1 MRGVCAMEIK
11 RGSEWRRWEL
21 HLHTPFTQKE
31 DRYTGKTPDEKW
43 DNFYSSISNYIG
55 NGSDPLHSI
64 CAIAVTDYLSI
75 DNYLKIC
82 KDQRLPDSVKL
93 VLPNVELRMNP
104 IAATSPIN
112 IHCIFDPSI
121 AEELESRFFANLQ
134 FEYNHNQYSATRSEL
149 IRLGRDFQ
157 NAPSLSE
164 EEAFSVG
171 LSQYVISYE
180 TLSKVFK
187 NHPELREKTIIVVS
201 NNSND
206 GASGLRTHSD
216 YFIGKTSQLEATRRA
231 IYQLSDMIFSSNSK
245 DIAYFLG
252 EGPDNPDMVKE
263 KCGSL
268 MPCIHGC
275 DAHSNVKIFSPDG
288 DRFCWIKADPT
299 FEGLKQVL
307 YEPKDRVRISST
319 IPDEKPEYYVIDRVE
334 ITGNEDF
341 SPEPI
346 YFSDK
351 LTCIIGGKSTGKSLL
366 LHNIA
371 TAIDE
376 EQVKTKQETA
386 ATNVKHVPELK
397 VYWRDG
403 VCSDDKDKQRKIV
416 YIPQTYLNRLSD
428 EEQETTEIDTIIQDI
443 VLQDKKCSEAYKLM
457 TRKIAEKKQEVAK
470 TIVDFLKIV
479 ADKTELSEQCK
490 AIGDKDSIELEIRK
504 LNVQLEHLSQ
514 TYDVTE
520 EEIKQYQNS
529 VESIELLNARL
540 AAISKEITH
549 IKDIS
554 TVVEVKT
561 FTSQQFSIYNESLLK
576 VTEDV
581 KKLADKAWLSKRDEI
596 LKQADDDQKQV
607 EEAIKVQ
614 EKIIVKLQ
622 PKMEGNERISK
633 ISASIVSAK
642 ERLTKLSEYTVQ
654 LEMIQ
659 NQYTLY
665 LKALGQIFLDFSQIY
680 LDYAYSINNSFTSST
695 DELEFSVRKVFR
707 IDQFSRKITEIIDNR
722 SINRFSLFNLR
733 SITED
738 LLSPEHII
746 SFIEAI
752 LKNSKESL
760 QLKSG
765 YNAESALR
773 EILTDWYN
781 IDYVVKMD
789 NDNIQDMSPGK
800 KALVLLR
807 LLISLAESTCPILI
821 DQPEDDLD
829 NRSIFDELIHFI
841 KEKKVDRQIITVT
854 HNANIVLGGDAELV
868 IVANQCGKNT
878 PNKKFRFEYRGG
890 AIEDNLP
897 VMDDGKIV
905 AGILNS
911 KGIQEHICEILEGGE
926 QAFALRQHK
935 YNFIKTT

>member
-1 MRGVCAMEIK
+1 MR
-11 RGSEWRRWEL
+11 
-21 HLHTPFTQKE
+21 
-31 DRYTGKTPDEKW
+31 
-43 DNFYSSISNYIG
+43 
-55 NGSDPLHSI
+55 
-64 CAIAVTDYLSI
+64 
-75 DNYLKIC
+75 
-82 KDQRLPDSVKL
+82 
-93 VLPNVELRMNP
+93 
-104 IAATSPIN
+104 
-112 IHCIFDPSI
+112 
-121 AEELESRFFANLQ
+121 
-134 FEYNHNQYSATRSEL
+134 FEYNQNQYSATRSEL

-157 NAPSLSE
+157 GSPSLSE

-171 LSQYVISYE
+171 LSQYVISFE
-180 TLSKVFK
+180 TLSNIFK
-187 NHPELREKTIIVVS
+187 NNPQLRKKTIIVVS
-201 NNSND
+201 NSSND
-206 GASGLRTHSD
+206 GASGLRAHSD
-216 YFIGKTSQLEATRRA
+216 YFYGKTSQLEATRRA
-231 IYQLSDMIFSSNSK
+231 IYQLSDMIFSANPK

-252 EGPDNPDMVKE
+252 EGPDTPDMVKE

-275 DAHSNVKIFSPDG
+275 DAHGNEKVFSPDA
-288 DRFCWIKADPT
+288 DRFCWVKADPT

-307 YEPKDRVRISST
+307 YEPKERVRISST
-319 IPDEKPEYYVIDRVE
+319 IPDEKPDYYVIDRVE
-334 ITGNEDF
+334 ITGNENF
-341 SPEPI
+341 SPEPV

-371 TAIDE
+371 TAIDAG
-376 EQVKTKQETA
+376 QVRAKEETA
-386 ATNVKHVPELK
+386 ATNVRLVPELK

-428 EEQETTEIDTIIQDI
+428 EEQETTEIDAIIQEI
-443 VLQDKKCSEAYKLM
+443 VLQDEKCSEAYKLM
-457 TRKIAEKKQEVAK
+457 ARKIAEKKQEVAK

-479 ADKTELSEQCK
+479 ADRTELNEQCK
-490 AIGDKDSIELEIRK
+490 AIGDKDSVDSEIQK
-504 LNVQLEHLSQ
+504 LNVQLEQLSQ

-520 EEIKQYQNS
+520 EEIKQYQDS
-529 VESIELLNARL
+529 VESIESLKARL

-549 IKDIS
+549 IKEIS
-554 TVVEVKT
+554 TLVEVKT
-561 FTSQQFSIYNESLLK
+561 FTSHQFSIYSESLLK
-576 VTEDV
+576 VADDV
-581 KKLADKAWLSKRDEI
+581 KKLADEAWLSKRAEI
-596 LKQADDDQKQV
+596 LKQADDDQKRV
-607 EEAIKVQ
+607 EEAIKAH
-614 EKIIVKLQ
+614 EEIVAKLQ
-622 PKMEGNERISK
+622 PKMEGNERIGK

-642 ERLTKLSEYTVQ
+642 ERLAKISAYTAQLQVVQ
-654 LEMIQ
+654 E
-659 NQYTLY
+659 QYISY
-665 LKALGQIFLDFSQIY
+665 LRALGKIFLEFSQIY
-680 LDYAYSINNSFTSST
+680 LDYACSVNDGFVSST

-707 IDQFSRKITEIIDNR
+707 IDQFSRKITEIVDNR
-722 SINRFSLFNLR
+722 SINRFTQFNLR
-733 SITED
+733 AITED
-738 LLSPEHII
+738 LLSPEHIMA
-746 SFIEAI
+746 FVEAI
-752 LKNSKESL
+752 LENSKESL

-765 YNAESALR
+765 YTAESALR

-781 IDYVVKMD
+781 IDYVVRMD

-868 IVANQCGKNT
+868 IVANQCGKNA

-890 AIEDNLP
+890 AIEDNSP
-897 VMDDGKIV
+897 VMDDGKIA

-935 YNFIKTT
+935 YHFIKH

>member
-1 MRGVCAMEIK
+1 MN

-31 DRYTGKTPDEKW
+31 DRYSGKTPDEKW

-55 NGSDPLHSI
+55 DGSDPLHSI

-75 DNYLKIC
+75 DNYLKVC

-93 VLPNVELRMNP
+93 VFPNVELRMKP
-104 IAATSPIN
+104 IAADSPIN
-112 IHCIFDPSI
+112 IHCLFDPSI
-121 AEELESRFFANLQ
+121 AGELESRFFSNLR
-134 FEYNHNQYSATRSEL
+134 FEYNQNQYSATRSEL

-157 NAPSLSE
+157 GSPSLSE

-171 LSQYVISYE
+171 LSQYVISFE
-180 TLSKVFK
+180 TLSNIFK
-187 NHPELREKTIIVVS
+187 NNPQLRKKTIIVVS
-201 NNSND
+201 NSSND
-206 GASGLRTHSD
+206 GASGLRAHSD
-216 YFIGKTSQLEATRRA
+216 YFYGKTSQLEATRRA
-231 IYQLSDMIFSSNSK
+231 IYQLSDMIFSANPK

-252 EGPDNPDMVKE
+252 EGPDTPDMVKE

-275 DAHSNVKIFSPDG
+275 DAHGNEKVFSPDA
-288 DRFCWIKADPT
+288 DRFCWVKADPT

-307 YEPKDRVRISST
+307 YEPKERVRISST
-319 IPDEKPEYYVIDRVE
+319 IPDEKPDYYVIDRVE
-334 ITGNEDF
+334 ITGNENF
-341 SPEPI
+341 SPEPV

-371 TAIDE
+371 TAIDAG
-376 EQVKTKQETA
+376 QVRAKEETA
-386 ATNVKHVPELK
+386 ATNVRLVPELK

-428 EEQETTEIDTIIQDI
+428 EEQETTEIDAIIQEI
-443 VLQDKKCSEAYKLM
+443 VLQDEKCSEAYKLM
-457 TRKIAEKKQEVAK
+457 ARKIAEKKQEVAK

-479 ADKTELSEQCK
+479 ADRTELSEQCK
-490 AIGDKDSIELEIRK
+490 AIGDKDSVDSEIQK
-504 LNVQLEHLSQ
+504 LNVQLEQLSQ

-520 EEIKQYQNS
+520 EEIKQYQDS
-529 VESIELLNARL
+529 VESIESLKARL

-549 IKDIS
+549 IKEIS
-554 TVVEVKT
+554 TLVEVKT
-561 FTSQQFSIYNESLLK
+561 FTSHQFSIYSESLLK
-576 VTEDV
+576 VADDV
-581 KKLADKAWLSKRDEI
+581 KKLADEAWLSKRAEI
-596 LKQADDDQKQV
+596 LKQADDDQKRV
-607 EEAIKVQ
+607 EEAIKAH
-614 EKIIVKLQ
+614 EEIVAKLQ
-622 PKMEGNERISK
+622 PKMEGNERIGK

-642 ERLTKLSEYTVQ
+642 ERLAKISAYTAQLQVVQ
-654 LEMIQ
+654 E
-659 NQYTLY
+659 QYISY
-665 LKALGQIFLDFSQIY
+665 LRALGKIFLEFSQIY
-680 LDYAYSINNSFTSST
+680 LDYACSVNDGFLSST

-707 IDQFSRKITEIIDNR
+707 IDQFSRKITEIVDNR
-722 SINRFSLFNLR
+722 SINRFTQFNLR
-733 SITED
+733 AITED
-738 LLSPEHII
+738 LLSPEHIMA
-746 SFIEAI
+746 FVEAI
-752 LKNSKESL
+752 LENSKESL

-765 YNAESALR
+765 YTAESALR

-781 IDYVVKMD
+781 IDYVVRMD

-868 IVANQCGKNT
+868 IVANQCGKNA

-890 AIEDNLP
+890 AIEDNSP
-897 VMDDGKIV
+897 VMDDGKIA

-935 YNFIKTT
+935 YHFIKH

>member
-1 MRGVCAMEIK
+1 MN

-31 DRYTGKTPDEKW
+31 DRYSGKTPDEKW

-55 NGSDPLHSI
+55 DGSDPLHSI

-75 DNYLKIC
+75 DNYLKVC

-93 VLPNVELRMNP
+93 VFPNVELRMKP
-104 IAATSPIN
+104 IAADSPIN
-112 IHCIFDPSI
+112 IHCLFDPSI
-121 AEELESRFFANLQ
+121 AGELESRFFSNLR
-134 FEYNHNQYSATRSEL
+134 FEYNQNQYSATRSEL

-157 NAPSLSE
+157 GSPSLSE

-171 LSQYVISYE
+171 LSQYVISFE
-180 TLSKVFK
+180 TLSNIFK
-187 NHPELREKTIIVVS
+187 NNPQLRKKTIIVVS
-201 NNSND
+201 NSSND
-206 GASGLRTHSD
+206 GASGLRAHSD
-216 YFIGKTSQLEATRRA
+216 YFYGKTSQLEATRRA
-231 IYQLSDMIFSSNSK
+231 IYQLSDMIFSANPK

-252 EGPDNPDMVKE
+252 EGPDTPDMVKE

-275 DAHSNVKIFSPDG
+275 DAHGNEKVFSPDA
-288 DRFCWIKADPT
+288 DRFCWVKADPT

-307 YEPKDRVRISST
+307 YEPKERVRISST
-319 IPDEKPEYYVIDRVE
+319 IPDEKPDYYVIDRVE
-334 ITGNEDF
+334 ITGNENF
-341 SPEPI
+341 SPEPV

-371 TAIDE
+371 TAIDAG
-376 EQVKTKQETA
+376 QVRAKEETA
-386 ATNVKHVPELK
+386 ATNVRLVPELK

-428 EEQETTEIDTIIQDI
+428 EEQETTEIDAIIQEI
-443 VLQDKKCSEAYKLM
+443 VLQDEKCSEAYKLM
-457 TRKIAEKKQEVAK
+457 ARKIAEKKQEVAK

-479 ADKTELSEQCK
+479 ADRTELSEQCK
-490 AIGDKDSIELEIRK
+490 AIGDKDSVDSEIQK
-504 LNVQLEHLSQ
+504 LNVQLEQLSQ

-520 EEIKQYQNS
+520 EEIKQYQDS
-529 VESIELLNARL
+529 VESIESLKARL

-549 IKDIS
+549 IKEIS
-554 TVVEVKT
+554 TLVEVKT
-561 FTSQQFSIYNESLLK
+561 FTSHQFSIYSESLLK
-576 VTEDV
+576 VADDV
-581 KKLADKAWLSKRDEI
+581 KKLADEAWLSKRAEI
-596 LKQADDDQKQV
+596 LKQADDDQKRV
-607 EEAIKVQ
+607 EEAIKAH
-614 EKIIVKLQ
+614 EEIVAKLQ
-622 PKMEGNERISK
+622 PKMEGNERIGK

-642 ERLTKLSEYTVQ
+642 ERLAKISAYTAQLQVVQ
-654 LEMIQ
+654 E
-659 NQYTLY
+659 QYISY
-665 LKALGQIFLDFSQIY
+665 LRALGKIFLEFSQIY
-680 LDYAYSINNSFTSST
+680 LDYACSVNDGFVSST

-707 IDQFSRKITEIIDNR
+707 IDQFSRKITEIVDNR
-722 SINRFSLFNLR
+722 SINRFTQFNLR
-733 SITED
+733 AITED
-738 LLSPEHII
+738 LLSPEHIMA
-746 SFIEAI
+746 FVEAI
-752 LKNSKESL
+752 LENSKESL

-765 YNAESALR
+765 YTAESALR

-781 IDYVVKMD
+781 IDYVVRMD

-868 IVANQCGKNT
+868 IVANQCGKNA

-890 AIEDNLP
+890 AIEDNSP
-897 VMDDGKIV
+897 VMDDGKIA

-935 YNFIKTT
+935 YHFIKH

>member
-1 MRGVCAMEIK
+1 MN

-31 DRYTGKTPDEKW
+31 DRYSGKTPDEKW

-55 NGSDPLHSI
+55 DGSDPLHSI

-75 DNYLKIC
+75 DNYLKVC

-93 VLPNVELRMNP
+93 VFPNVELRMKP
-104 IAATSPIN
+104 IAADSPIN
-112 IHCIFDPSI
+112 IHCLFDPSI
-121 AEELESRFFANLQ
+121 AGELESRFFSNLR
-134 FEYNHNQYSATRSEL
+134 FEYNQNQYSATRSEL

-157 NAPSLSE
+157 GSPSLSE

-171 LSQYVISYE
+171 LSQYVISFE
-180 TLSKVFK
+180 TLSNIFK
-187 NHPELREKTIIVVS
+187 NNPQLRKKTIIVVS
-201 NNSND
+201 NSSND
-206 GASGLRTHSD
+206 GASGLRAHSD
-216 YFIGKTSQLEATRRA
+216 YFYGKTSQLEATRRA
-231 IYQLSDMIFSSNSK
+231 IYQLSDMIFSANPK

-252 EGPDNPDMVKE
+252 EGPDTPDMVKE

-275 DAHSNVKIFSPDG
+275 DAHGNEKVFSPDA
-288 DRFCWIKADPT
+288 DRFCWVKADPT

-307 YEPKDRVRISST
+307 YEPKERVRISST
-319 IPDEKPEYYVIDRVE
+319 IPDEKPDYYVIDRVE
-334 ITGNEDF
+334 ITGNENF
-341 SPEPI
+341 SPEPV

-371 TAIDE
+371 TAIDAG
-376 EQVKTKQETA
+376 QVRAKEETA
-386 ATNVKHVPELK
+386 ATNVRLVPELK

-428 EEQETTEIDTIIQDI
+428 EEQETTEIDAIIQEI
-443 VLQDKKCSEAYKLM
+443 VLQDEKCSEAYKLM
-457 TRKIAEKKQEVAK
+457 ARKIAEKKQEVAK

-479 ADKTELSEQCK
+479 ADRTELSEQCK
-490 AIGDKDSIELEIRK
+490 AIGDKDSVDSEIQK
-504 LNVQLEHLSQ
+504 LNVQLEQLSQ

-520 EEIKQYQNS
+520 EEIKQYQDS
-529 VESIELLNARL
+529 VESIESLKARL

-549 IKDIS
+549 IKEIS
-554 TVVEVKT
+554 TLVEVKT
-561 FTSQQFSIYNESLLK
+561 FTSHQFSIYSESLLK
-576 VTEDV
+576 VADDV
-581 KKLADKAWLSKRDEI
+581 KKLADEAWLSKRAEI
-596 LKQADDDQKQV
+596 LKQADDDQKRV
-607 EEAIKVQ
+607 EEAIKAH
-614 EKIIVKLQ
+614 EEIVANLQ
-622 PKMEGNERISK
+622 PKMEGNERIGK

-642 ERLTKLSEYTVQ
+642 ERLAKISAYTAQLQVVQ
-654 LEMIQ
+654 E
-659 NQYTLY
+659 QYISY
-665 LKALGQIFLDFSQIY
+665 LRALGKIFLEFSQIY
-680 LDYAYSINNSFTSST
+680 LDYACSVNDGFVSST

-707 IDQFSRKITEIIDNR
+707 IDQFSRKITEIVDNR
-722 SINRFSLFNLR
+722 SINRFTQFNLR
-733 SITED
+733 AITED
-738 LLSPEHII
+738 LLSPEHIMA
-746 SFIEAI
+746 FVEAI
-752 LKNSKESL
+752 LENSKESL

-765 YNAESALR
+765 YTAESALR

-781 IDYVVKMD
+781 IDYVVRMD

-868 IVANQCGKNT
+868 IVANQCGKNA

-890 AIEDNLP
+890 AIEDNSP
-897 VMDDGKIV
+897 VMDDGKIA

-935 YNFIKTT
+935 YHFIKH

>member
-1 MRGVCAMEIK
+1 MN

-31 DRYTGKTPDEKW
+31 DRYSGKTPDEKW

-55 NGSDPLHSI
+55 DGSDPLHSI

-75 DNYLKIC
+75 DNYLKVC

-93 VLPNVELRMNP
+93 VFPNVELRMKP
-104 IAATSPIN
+104 IAADSPIN
-112 IHCIFDPSI
+112 IHCLFDPSI
-121 AEELESRFFANLQ
+121 AGELESRFFSNLR
-134 FEYNHNQYSATRSEL
+134 FEYNQNQYSATRSEL

-157 NAPSLSE
+157 GSPSFSE

-171 LSQYVISYE
+171 LSQYVISFE
-180 TLSKVFK
+180 TLSNIFK
-187 NHPELREKTIIVVS
+187 NNPQLRKKTIIVVS
-201 NNSND
+201 NSSND
-206 GASGLRTHSD
+206 GASGLRAHSD
-216 YFIGKTSQLEATRRA
+216 YFYGKTSQLEATRRA
-231 IYQLSDMIFSSNSK
+231 IYQLSDMIFSANPK

-252 EGPDNPDMVKE
+252 EGPDTPDMVKE

-275 DAHSNVKIFSPDG
+275 DAHGNEKVFSPDA
-288 DRFCWIKADPT
+288 DRFCWVKADPT

-307 YEPKDRVRISST
+307 YEPKERVRISST
-319 IPDEKPEYYVIDRVE
+319 IPDEKPDYYVIDRVE
-334 ITGNEDF
+334 ITGNENF
-341 SPEPI
+341 SPEPV

-371 TAIDE
+371 TAIDAG
-376 EQVKTKQETA
+376 QVRAKEETA
-386 ATNVKHVPELK
+386 ATNVRLVPELK

-428 EEQETTEIDTIIQDI
+428 EEQETTEIDAIIQEI
-443 VLQDKKCSEAYKLM
+443 VLQDEKCSEAYKLM
-457 TRKIAEKKQEVAK
+457 ARKIAEKKQEVAK

-479 ADKTELSEQCK
+479 ADRTELSEQCK
-490 AIGDKDSIELEIRK
+490 AIGDKDSVDSEIQK
-504 LNVQLEHLSQ
+504 LNVQLEQLSQ

-520 EEIKQYQNS
+520 EEIKQYQDS
-529 VESIELLNARL
+529 VESIESLKARL

-549 IKDIS
+549 IKEIS
-554 TVVEVKT
+554 TLVEVKT
-561 FTSQQFSIYNESLLK
+561 FTSHQFSIYSESLLK
-576 VTEDV
+576 VADDV
-581 KKLADKAWLSKRDEI
+581 KKLADEAWLSKRAEI
-596 LKQADDDQKQV
+596 LKQADDDQKRV
-607 EEAIKVQ
+607 EEAIKAH
-614 EKIIVKLQ
+614 EEIVAKLQ
-622 PKMEGNERISK
+622 PKMEGNERIGK

-642 ERLTKLSEYTVQ
+642 ERLAKISAYTAQLQVVQ
-654 LEMIQ
+654 E
-659 NQYTLY
+659 QYISY
-665 LKALGQIFLDFSQIY
+665 LRALGKIFLEFSQIY
-680 LDYAYSINNSFTSST
+680 LDYACSVNDGFVSST

-707 IDQFSRKITEIIDNR
+707 IDQFSRKITEIVDNR
-722 SINRFSLFNLR
+722 SINRFTQFNLR
-733 SITED
+733 AITED
-738 LLSPEHII
+738 LLSPEHIMA
-746 SFIEAI
+746 FVEAI
-752 LKNSKESL
+752 LENSKESL

-765 YNAESALR
+765 YTAESALR

-781 IDYVVKMD
+781 IDYVVRMD

-868 IVANQCGKNT
+868 IVANQCGKNA

-890 AIEDNLP
+890 AIEDNSP
-897 VMDDGKIV
+897 VMDDGKIA

-935 YNFIKTT
+935 YHFIKH